1 MTAMEDTAYE
11 DSAMVESKA
20 VENVHLLHDSMVTV
34 RLSEPPS
41 LTVVTQSMAT
51 REEDDSARDILLGTP
66 DSNIESNEDLETN
79 ISSRHSMS
87 IAAGDEN
94 TSSLPD
100 LSDDLLTIDAD
111 ERRES
116 ESTEDSGDGEVNWA
130 ELEKTE
136 EQEPRDQDSE
146 DVSRKISGF
155 RFMANSKVHCFI
167 ARQT

>member
-1 MTAMEDTAYE
+1 MEDTAYE

-41 LTVVTQSMAT
+41 LTVVTQSMAM
-51 REEDDSARDILLGTP
+51 RKQQEDDSARDILLGTP
-66 DSNIESNEDLETN
+66 DSNVESNEDLETN
-79 ISSRHSMS
+79 LSSRHSMS

-94 TSSLPD
+94 TRSLPD
-100 LSDDLLTIDAD
+100 LSDELLTVDAD

-146 DVSRKISGF
+146 DVSKKISGF
-155 RFMANSKVHCFI
+155 RFMANLKVHCFI

>member
-1 MTAMEDTAYE
+1 MEDTAYE
-11 DSAMVESKA
+11 DSTMVESKA

-41 LTVVTQSMAT
+41 LMVVTQSMAT
-51 REEDDSARDILLGTP
+51 REQQEDDSARDILLGTP
-66 DSNIESNEDLETN
+66 DSNIESNEDLETHLP
-79 ISSRHSMS
+79 SGHSMS
-87 IAAGDEN
+87 IATGDEN

-100 LSDDLLTIDAD
+100 LSDELLTIDAD

-155 RFMANSKVHCFI
+155 RFMANSKVYCFI